1 MIASQG
7 ILCYN
12 CRMISISKFAASSA
26 VMTVG
31 ALARSRYE
39 RKHFET
45 RTYTVE
51 FSGLPQ
57 AFDGFGI
64 VFLTDLHNNS
74 FGQNNEL
81 LLRAIDG
88 LHPDIV
94 AIGGDMMV
102 AKGQR
107 SLEVPLHLA
116 KALSEKYPVYYGLGN
131 HEHRMDQ
138 ERRVYG
144 EQYDLYMDQI
154 ERMGIPILRNRS
166 EYVERKGRRIRIT
179 GLDLSRKYYKK
190 VGKRPMDQA
199 YLRRT
204 LGEGRGP
211 EFHILLAHSPLY
223 FKEYVRWGAD
233 LVLAGHFHGGTI
245 CLPGLGGVMTPNYMF
260 FPAYDRGLYS
270 EGESRMVLSAGLGTH
285 SVNIRLNNRPQL
297 ILIKLRRKV
306 SANVF

>member
-1 MIASQG
+1 M
-7 ILCYN
+7 
-12 CRMISISKFAASSA
+12 AA
-26 VMTVG
+26 G
-31 ALARSRYE
+31 ALARSQYE

-74 FGQNNEL
+74 FGKDNEP

-88 LHPDIV
+88 LCPDIV

-107 SLEVPLHLA
+107 SLRVPLHLA
-116 KALSEKYPVYYGLGN
+116 GALSEKYPVYYGLGN
-131 HEHRMDQ
+131 HEHRMDC
-138 ERRVYG
+138 EREIYG
-144 EQYDLYMDQI
+144 DQYDQYMDRI
-154 ERMGIPILRNRS
+154 KEMGVHILRNRG
-166 EYVERKGRRIRIT
+166 EYLERQGRRIRIT

-190 VGKRPMDQA
+190 VGKRPMSQV
-199 YLRRT
+199 YLRQA
-204 LGEGRGP
+204 LGECHRG

-245 CLPGLGGVMTPNYMF
+245 CLPGFGGVMTPNYMF
-260 FPAYDRGLYS
+260 FPEYDRGLYH

-297 ILIKLRRKV
+297 ILIKLKRKV
-306 SANVF
+306 GGS

>member
-1 MIASQG
+1 MIASLG

-12 CRMISISKFAASSA
+12 YKMILISKFAAASA
-26 VMTVG
+26 AMAMG
-31 ALARSRYE
+31 ALARSQYE

-45 RTYTVE
+45 RTYTMG

-74 FGQNNEL
+74 FGQDNEL
-81 LLRAIDG
+81 LLRAIDE

-107 SLEVPLHLA
+107 SLEVPLHLVR
-116 KALSEKYPVYYGLGN
+116 ALSEKYPVYYGLGN
-131 HEHRMDQ
+131 HEHRMDRDR
-138 ERRVYG
+138 EVYG

-154 ERMGIPILRNRS
+154 RKMGIHILKNRC
-166 EYVERKGRRIRIT
+166 EYLERQGQRIRIT

-190 VGKRPMDQA
+190 IGKRPMSQT
-199 YLRRT
+199 YLRRI
-204 LGEGRGP
+204 LGEGRVD

-223 FKEYVRWGAD
+223 FKEYARWGAD

-245 CLPGLGGVMTPNYMF
+245 RLPGLGGVMTPNYMF
-260 FPAYDRGLYS
+260 FPEYDRGLYS
-270 EGESRMVLSAGLGTH
+270 EGKCRMVLSAGLGTH

-297 ILIKLRRKV
+297 ILIKLERKV
-306 SANVF
+306 GGA